1 MTILRFRYADTA
13 CPTAMIPALRVLTGL
28 SISEIRNRVATAQ
41 ALFEVVTFRNDWSET
56 KYKLVQIARQIEDG
70 SMPLTVT
77 ERINGIDSPVPLPML
92 MNLIQ
97 GFRQTELET
106 QMDIAL
112 ETGEI
117 DDPRDFTPSD
127 EDWTR

>member
-1 MTILRFRYADTA
+1 MTILRFRYADTV

-41 ALFEVVTFRNDWSET
+41 TLFEVVTFRNDWSET
-56 KYKLVQIARQIEDG
+56 RHKLVQIARQIEDG

-77 ERINGIDSPVPLPML
+77 ERTNGIDSPVPLPML
-92 MNLIQ
+92 MNMIQ

-112 ETGEI
+112 ETGDI

>member
-1 MTILRFRYADTA
+1 
-13 CPTAMIPALRVLTGL
+13 
-28 SISEIRNRVATAQ
+28 
-41 ALFEVVTFRNDWSET
+41 
-56 KYKLVQIARQIEDG
+56 
-70 SMPLTVT
+70 MPLTVT
-77 ERINGIDSPVPLPML
+77 ERINGIDSPVPLAML

-112 ETGEI
+112 ETGDI

>member
-28 SISEIRNRVATAQ
+28 SISAIRNRVATAQ
-41 ALFEVVTFRNDWSET
+41 TLFEVVPFRNDWNET
-56 KYKLVQIARQIEDG
+56 RHKLVQIARQIEDG

-77 ERINGIDSPVPLPML
+77 ERTNGVDSPVPLPML

-97 GFRQTELET
+97 GFRETELQT
-106 QMDIAL
+106 QTDIAL
-112 ETGEI
+112 ETGDI

>member
-1 MTILRFRYADTA
+1 MTILSFRYADTA

-41 ALFEVVTFRNDWSET
+41 TLFEVVTFRNDWSET

-112 ETGEI
+112 ETGDI